1 MAANE
6 LEKLDKVLAMGK
18 WQYVVK
24 HGVLGWGVLT
34 AILYTGLMYLTSSS
48 PLLQTLLISLVL
60 FGLGGIFWGLFMWYF
75 INRRRNKIARQ

>member
-34 AILYTGLMYLTSSS
+34 AAYS
-48 PLLQTLLISLVL
+48 LQL
-60 FGLGGIFWGLFMWYF
+60 
-75 INRRRNKIARQ
+75 